1 MGSRTPSHSPINV
14 DVIFMRSSNV
24 KFAESRGKHDH
35 QRCLNRA
42 MRNAERI
49 CEEQQ
54 LQLTPIRRRV
64 FELILERHAPI
75 GAYDIL
81 ASLKKGEGALAPVTV
96 YRALEFLLAAGLIH
110 RIDALNAYVACES
123 PHSTHIGQFLIC
135 RDCQRV
141 MELDDDSISQ
151 LVAKRARAAGF
162 TAEMDDIEIK
172 GICDACRTRAKYKK
186 T

>member
-1 MGSRTPSHSPINV
+1 M
-14 DVIFMRSSNV
+14 
-24 KFAESRGKHDH
+24 
-35 QRCLNRA
+35 NRA

-64 FELILERHAPI
+64 LELILERHAPI

-96 YRALEFLLAAGLIH
+96 YRALEFLLEAGLIH
-110 RIDALNAYVACES
+110 RIDALNAYLACES
-123 PHSTHIGQFLIC
+123 PHDSHVGQFLIC

-141 MELDDDSISQ
+141 MELDDDVISEI
-151 LVAKRARAAGF
+151 VAKRARAAGF
-162 TAEMDDIEIK
+162 TVQMDDIEIK
-172 GICDACRTRAKYKK
+172 GICDACHTRAKNKRV
-186 T
+186 

>member
-1 MGSRTPSHSPINV
+1 
-14 DVIFMRSSNV
+14 MRSSSV

-35 QRCLNRA
+35 QRCINRG

-64 FELILERHAPI
+64 LELILERHAPI

-110 RIDALNAYVACES
+110 RIDALNAYLACES
-123 PHSTHIGQFLIC
+123 PRASHVGQFLIC

-141 MELDDDSISQ
+141 MELEDDAISQ
-151 LVAKRARAAGF
+151 LVAKRARSAGF
-162 TAEMDDIEIK
+162 TVEMDDIEIK
-172 GICDACRTRAKYKK
+172 GICDNCRDRGKNKK
-186 T
+186 V

>member
-1 MGSRTPSHSPINV
+1 MGSRPPSHPPISV
-14 DVIFMRSSNV
+14 DVILMSSSNV

-64 FELILERHAPI
+64 FELILDRHAPI

-110 RIDALNAYVACES
+110 RIDALNAYVACEFPNAS
-123 PHSTHIGQFLIC
+123 HVGQFLIC
-135 RDCQRV
+135 RNCQRV
-141 MELDDDSISQ
+141 IELDDDAISQ

-162 TAEMDDIEIK
+162 VVEMDDIEIK
-172 GICDACRTRAKYKK
+172 GICDDCRTRGKNKK
-186 T
+186 A